1 MTPTIYEPASK
12 VDLISDPSLV
22 ADGFVEHE
30 HSSMNENSTES
41 IAAPHRYVYK
51 FYLISFSNA

>member
-1 MTPTIYEPASK
+1 MTPTIYEPASE

-41 IAAPHRYVYK
+41 IAAPQRYLYE
-51 FYLISFSNA
+51 FDLLSFSNA